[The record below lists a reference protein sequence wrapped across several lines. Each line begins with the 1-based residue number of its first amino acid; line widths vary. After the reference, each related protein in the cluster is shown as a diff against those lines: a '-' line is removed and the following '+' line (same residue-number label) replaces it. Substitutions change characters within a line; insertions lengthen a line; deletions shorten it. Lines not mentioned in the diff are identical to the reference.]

1 MRGGNLSLGLED
13 IRVDRGS
20 VLGNPYEMNKDES
33 NRDRVCEAYKH
44 WLFANIKCWL
54 EAKKRDI
61 PPAGWGH
68 IDPSSLAIASG
79 LRIAPAWKQPSV
91 SQVEAEF
98 IRLCYLATQQ
108 NISLICWC
116 FPKACHAD
124 VLRAALVWYHKT
136 YAEECLRIEL
146 TLKEFFR

>member
-1 MRGGNLSLGLED
+1 MRGGNLSLGPED

-20 VLGNPYEMNKDES
+20 VLGNPYEMEKDES
-33 NRDRVCEAYKH
+33 NRDRVVEAYKH

-54 EAKKRDI
+54 EAKSEGI
-61 PPAGWGH
+61 PTRLLS

-91 SQVEAEF
+91 AQVEVEF

-108 NISLICWC
+108 DISLICWC

-124 VLRAALVWYHKT
+124 VLRAALIWYHET
-136 YAEECLRIEL
+136 YTEECLRIEL
-146 TLKEFFR
+146 TLKEFFN